1 MCCRKRLYFNDS
13 EMVVE
18 TVDSTVVNVTE
29 GPSPPEDVK
38 ESLELDVDTFSVR
51 VVEDDSSCTHRKAT
65 SQLCSPHVQAF
76 IQQQLFVT
84 SSL

>member
-1 MCCRKRLYFNDS
+1 M
-13 EMVVE
+13 E

-76 IQQQLFVT
+76 IQQVICDLQSIVCVGHRIAQGLG
-84 SSL
+84 